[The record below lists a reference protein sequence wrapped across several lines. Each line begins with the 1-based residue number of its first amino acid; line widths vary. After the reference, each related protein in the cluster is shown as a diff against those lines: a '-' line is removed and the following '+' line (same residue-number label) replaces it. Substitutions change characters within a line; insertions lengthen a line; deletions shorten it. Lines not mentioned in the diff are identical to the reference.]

1 MILLNSLLVLLLLL
15 IVYQIYESYFKNKQF
30 YARQNTYQDKS
41 YFQDTYKKDKEGF
54 ANFMPDEG
62 AHTMPDEGANTM
74 PDEGAHTMPDEGANT
89 MPDEGAHTMPV
100 KKTKQMAFAPAEP
113 IDIDELVKNNANLSH
128 LNEQIKEL
136 QSLKIEAMKIKYNEN

>member
-62 AHTMPDEGANTM
+62 ANTM

-89 MPDEGAHTMPV
+89 MPI

>member
-74 PDEGAHTMPDEGANT
+74 PDEGAHTMP
-89 MPDEGAHTMPV
+89 V

-128 LNEQIKEL
+128 LNEQIKEI

>member
-62 AHTMPDEGANTM
+62 ANTM
-74 PDEGAHTMPDEGANT
+74 PI
-89 MPDEGAHTMPV
+89 

-136 QSLKIEAMKIKYNEN
+136 QSLKVEAMKI

>member
-62 AHTMPDEGANTM
+62 AHTMP
-74 PDEGAHTMPDEGANT
+74 
-89 MPDEGAHTMPV
+89 V

>member
-74 PDEGAHTMPDEGANT
+74 PDEGAHTMP
-89 MPDEGAHTMPV
+89 V

>member
-62 AHTMPDEGANTM
+62 ANTMPDEGANTM
-74 PDEGAHTMPDEGANT
+74 PI
-89 MPDEGAHTMPV
+89 

-136 QSLKIEAMKIKYNEN
+136 QSLKVEAMKI